1 MNAES
6 VKDSKSSPFGFVPA
20 CCFEHSAISI
30 HRSST
35 ISMQQ
40 IVPKTTT
47 AESLCYLPRLFPRHR
62 AFVLASFCRFGT
74 TARKAASGAC
84 AAGSGGPGGS
94 AELLRSWQRC
104 RQARAWP
111 RQTAEAAQN
120 LEDWADATEWCC
132 GDMRCMHRLLELQPT
147 LKEAKQL

>member
-1 MNAES
+1 M
-6 VKDSKSSPFGFVPA
+6 
-20 CCFEHSAISI
+20 
-30 HRSST
+30 
-35 ISMQQ
+35 
-40 IVPKTTT
+40 
-47 AESLCYLPRLFPRHR
+47 SLCVHLGLCWLFRVFSHFHPQDFHHLCNKWWLGNHSSVSMFLPRLFPLRHR

-120 LEDWADATEWCC
+120 LKDSADAMEWCC
-132 GDMRCMHRLLELQPT
+132 GDMRCMNRLLELQPT
-147 LKEAKQL
+147 LKEGKQL